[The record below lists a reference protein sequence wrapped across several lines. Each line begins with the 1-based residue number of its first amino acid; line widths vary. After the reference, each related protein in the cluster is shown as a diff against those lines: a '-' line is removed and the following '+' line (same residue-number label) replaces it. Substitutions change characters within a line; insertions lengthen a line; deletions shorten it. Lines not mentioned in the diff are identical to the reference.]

1 MKNNTHQ
8 EIISTLKKM
17 EPGKIVFPTD
27 FRGTGS
33 EAAIKMALS
42 RLVKE
47 NKIERIAHGIY
58 TLAKTHPVMG
68 KLQPS
73 LDEVAKAI
81 AEREHV
87 RIRPAGAYALNQLGL
102 SNQVPTRLVYI
113 TDGQA
118 RTIKIGK
125 GGIKFKPTTP
135 KKFGTVGPI
144 SSLLIQAL
152 EELGPKQ
159 ITPSLNEK
167 IKELLQKEDP
177 QKLRYDLQLA
187 PAWINDLIISM
198 QTKKKTN
205 D

>member
-1 MKNNTHQ
+1 MKNSTHR
-8 EIISTLKKM
+8 EITAMLEQM

-47 NKIERIAHGIY
+47 EKVDRIAHGIY
-58 TLAKTHPVMG
+58 TLSKTHPMMG

-102 SNQVPTRLVYI
+102 SDQVPTRLVYI
-113 TDGQA
+113 
-118 RTIKIGK
+118 
-125 GGIKFKPTTP
+125 
-135 KKFGTVGPI
+135 
-144 SSLLIQAL
+144 
-152 EELGPKQ
+152 
-159 ITPSLNEK
+159 
-167 IKELLQKEDP
+167 
-177 QKLRYDLQLA
+177 
-187 PAWINDLIISM
+187 
-198 QTKKKTN
+198 
-205 D
+205 